1 MVLCDVLSL
10 LILNVFDLYIVIEY
24 VRTRFSSRI
33 WITLA
38 SVYQTYNRFVK
49 SSQWAPRWTSTCQYW
64 RKRVGQVNAVKL
76 YAFLQSSA
84 PWCTLKAECSA
95 NSCAVVLM
103 PDVHGSLNIFRIR
116 NSRVGDWHVTSASF
130 SNVNCIG
137 KGQTN
142 SKST

>member
-1 MVLCDVLSL
+1 MALCNVLSL

-84 PWCTLKAECSA
+84 PWCTLKAKCSA

-103 PDVHGSLNIFRIR
+103 TDVRSSLISIHKKGWCSWLACHKRELVIFWLYWK
-116 NSRVGDWHVTSASF
+116 SPP
-130 SNVNCIG
+130 
-137 KGQTN
+137 N
-142 SKST
+142 SKSA